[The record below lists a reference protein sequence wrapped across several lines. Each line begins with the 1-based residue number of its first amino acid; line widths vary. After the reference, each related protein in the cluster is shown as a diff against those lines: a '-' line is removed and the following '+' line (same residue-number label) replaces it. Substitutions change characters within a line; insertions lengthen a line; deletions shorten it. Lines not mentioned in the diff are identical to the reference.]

1 MNHLIIVPTETEA
14 SMLAKKPSMGS
25 HLCIRTCDTCS
36 KDKCQDKVYLCIS
49 GIGRTCARTTQA
61 MIEKEKI
68 TKVTLIGF
76 AGNLTSENRLGHMYI
91 IKTVTDK
98 DDVIS
103 MKKPTE
109 KDIDHINHNGYATLI
124 TTNKPVCTKER
135 KMNLSNYADLVD
147 MEGYHIAK
155 LCDQK
160 GVSLHMIR
168 IVSDN
173 CDTDLEPFFSKGP
186 EQKELPPQILTAQ
199 KKLAETVNTI
209 AKL

>member
-1 MNHLIIVPTETEA
+1 MSGNNHLIIVPTETEA
-14 SMLAKKPSMGS
+14 SMLAKRPEKGS
-25 HLCIRTCDTCS
+25 HICIRTCDTCS
-36 KDKCQDKVYLCIS
+36 KDKCQNKVYLCIS
-49 GIGRTCARTTQA
+49 GIGRTCARTMQA

-124 TTNKPVCTKER
+124 TVKIPVWTKER
-135 KMNLSNYADLVD
+135 KMNLVNYADLVD
-147 MEGYHIAK
+147 MEGYYVAK
-155 LCDQK
+155 LCKQNDI
-160 GVSLHMIR
+160 SLHMIR

-173 CDTDLEPFFSKGP
+173 CDINLVPFFIGKA
-186 EQKELPPQILTAQ
+186 ELPTQILAAQ